1 MKLGHFAV
9 VKVGGDT
16 TLDLVDAS
24 IDFNGQHDGFLV
36 TKEQFYEILISR
48 PGSRPTLPVRADAR
62 RSEFDRSLRQL
73 KGGYFDDCTAT
84 SSKSSR
90 TRTAAAAQKPTR
102 CTPPRVSHRRHLPGR
117 RSKLGRFDAE
127 NRNGSG
133 CSRTGHGCPGR
144 RGWAGTRHHFRPCGA
159 VVSEVRPLLG

>member
-90 TRTAAAAQKPTR
+90 TRTAAAAQKPLPLDQQQQGWTMSSR
-102 CTPPRVSHRRHLPGR
+102 ANEKMLRHTT
-117 RSKLGRFDAE
+117 S
-127 NRNGSG
+127 RNH
-133 CSRTGHGCPGR
+133 CF
-144 RGWAGTRHHFRPCGA
+144 WN
-159 VVSEVRPLLG
+159 